1 MKQVDT
7 LAIGSCY
14 IDVDVGDMPYDE
26 HGIAADVEMIG
37 GEYHLA
43 AGGSAVNFCRLLQDL
58 GVTSAFVGMVGE
70 DEFGSIL
77 ERLLTEA
84 GVEPI
89 LVRRAEVKT
98 NLSTNLTSQDGKSHN
113 MFTMGTANAAL
124 QADNVMP
131 KLREVI
137 PTAKILYMGSCLKLK
152 GLQPSFGVIADIASK
167 GNTSIVVDH
176 GRVPKD
182 VSEESK
188 AMVKALVSLAKYY
201 LPSREEFLTLWEVDS
216 IEAGL
221 EALNN
226 NAPDLTVVVKD
237 GSNGAYYFEHGK
249 VKHVDA
255 LKVPKVVK
263 LTGAGDSF
271 NAGFIAAQ
279 LRQLPMEECVA
290 FGCSV
295 AAVKISEQEIPVVD
309 W

>member
-7 LAIGSCY
+7 LAVGSCY
-14 IDVDVGDMPYDE
+14 IDLDVGDMPYDE
-26 HGIAADVEMIG
+26 HGIAADVEMVG
-37 GEYHLA
+37 GDYHLA
-43 AGGSAVNFCRLLQDL
+43 AGGSAVNFCRLLQEL

-77 ERLLTEA
+77 ERLLSEA
-84 GVEPI
+84 GVEPM
-89 LVRRAEVKT
+89 LVRRPDVKT
-98 NLSTNLTSQDGKSHN
+98 NLSTNLTSHDGKSHN

-124 QADNVMP
+124 QPDTIMP
-131 KLREVI
+131 KLREAI
-137 PTAKILYMGSCLKLK
+137 PEAKVLYMGGCFKLK
-152 GLQPSFGVIADIASK
+152 GLQPSFGVIAEIASK
-167 GNTSIVVDH
+167 GNTTIVVDH
-176 GRVPKD
+176 GRIPKD
-182 VSEESK
+182 VSVESRS
-188 AMVKALVSLAKYY
+188 MVKALISLAKYY
-201 LPSREEFLTLWEVDS
+201 LPSRDEFLNLWEVET

-221 EALNN
+221 ESLHA
-226 NAPDLTVVVKD
+226 NAPSVTVVVKD
-237 GSNGAYYFEHGK
+237 GSNGAYYFENGK